1 LLYFAAYIVNQFMS
15 PNSILNLILIIL
27 VAEYLLETFLEYLN
41 FKYLNEPLPK
51 ELQGIYDTDKY
62 NQSLAYQRE
71 TASFGFFSDAFS
83 FALSLIML
91 LVGGFGWLNG
101 WLSSFVANPIL
112 LSLAFFGVL
121 FMASDLLGLPF
132 SWYST
137 FTIEAKYGFNKMDS
151 KTFWI
156 DKLKGYALTIV
167 VGGII
172 ISILLYLIQYLGI
185 NFWWVFWIVISA
197 FMVVINMF
205 YTSLIVPLFNKL
217 TPLENGALKTAIM
230 EYCQKVNFPLDNLF
244 VIDGSK
250 RSTKAN
256 AYFSGFG
263 KKKKIVLY
271 DTLINDHSIEELV
284 AVLAHEVGH
293 YKRKH
298 IIQTMVI
305 SVLTVGITLYIL
317 SVMVF
322 NESLSMALGASQNTI
337 HLNLIAFGLLYSPIS
352 TITGLL
358 MTMLSRKNEYQADDF
373 AKNTFAHEPL
383 VLALKKLS
391 TNNLSNIMPH
401 PWYVFFNYSHP
412 PLLARIKN
420 LEK

>member
-1 LLYFAAYIVNQFMS
+1 MS
-15 PNSILNLILIIL
+15 PHAILNLILIIL
-27 VAEYLLETFLEYLN
+27 VSEYLLETFLEYLN
-41 FKYLNEPLPK
+41 FQYLNQPLPAQ
-51 ELQGIYDTDKY
+51 LQGIYEQDKY
-62 NQSLAYQRE
+62 QKSLQYQRE
-71 TASFGFFSDAFS
+71 TAGFGFFSDAFS

-91 LVGGFGWLNG
+91 IIGGFGWLNS
-101 WLSSFVANPIL
+101 WLQNIINNPLL
-112 LSLAFFGVL
+112 LSLGFFGFL
-121 FMASDLLGLPF
+121 FIVSDVLGLPF
-132 SWYST
+132 SLYST
-137 FTIEAKYGFNKMDS
+137 FSIEAKYGFNKMDA

-156 DKLKGYALTIV
+156 DKLKGYGLTII

-172 ISILLYLIQYLGI
+172 ISLLLVLIQWLGAD
-185 NFWWVFWIVISA
+185 FWWVFWIAISSIMI
-197 FMVVINMF
+197 FINMF

-217 TPLENGALKTAIM
+217 TPLEEGDLKSAIM
-230 EYCQKVNFPLDNLF
+230 EYCKKVDFPLDNLF

-263 KKKKIVLY
+263 SKKKIVLY
-271 DTLINDHSIEELV
+271 DTLIKDHSIEELV

-298 IIQTMVI
+298 IIQSMVI
-305 SVLTVGITLYIL
+305 SVLTVGVTLYIL
-317 SVMVF
+317 SLMVF
-322 NESLSMALGASQNTI
+322 NETLSMALGAKENTI

-358 MTMLSRKNEYQADDF
+358 MTILSRKNEYEADDF
-373 AKNTFAHEPL
+373 AKNTFSSEFL
-383 VLALKKLS
+383 IVALKKLS

-412 PLLARIKN
+412 PLLARIRN

>member
-1 LLYFAAYIVNQFMS
+1 MS
-15 PNSILNLILIIL
+15 PSSILNVILIIL

-51 ELQGIYDTDKY
+51 ELQGIYEEEKY
-62 NQSLAYQRE
+62 NHSIAYQRE
-71 TASFGFFSDAFS
+71 TANFGFLSDAFS

-91 LVGGFGWLNG
+91 LLGGFGWLHG
-101 WLSSFVANPIL
+101 ILSLSIQNPIF

-121 FMASDLLGLPF
+121 FIASDVLGLPF

-137 FTIEAKYGFNKMDS
+137 FTIEAKYGFNKMDV

-172 ISILLYLIQYLGI
+172 ISILLYLIQWLGT
-185 NFWWVFWIVISA
+185 NFWWVFWIVIAA
-197 FMVVINMF
+197 FMILINMF

-217 TPLENGALKTAIM
+217 TPLEDGELKAAIM
-230 EYCQKVNFPLDNLF
+230 EYCKKVDFPLDNLF

-271 DTLINDHSIEELV
+271 DTLIKDHSIDELV

-298 IIQTMVI
+298 IIQSMVI

-317 SVMVF
+317 SLMVY

-358 MTMLSRKNEYQADDF
+358 MTILSRKNEYEADDF
-373 AKNTFAHEPL
+373 AKDTFANQPL
-383 VLALKKLS
+383 ILALKKLS

-412 PLLARIKN
+412 PLLSRIKN

>member
-1 LLYFAAYIVNQFMS
+1 MS
-15 PNSILNLILIIL
+15 PNFILNLILVIL

-41 FKYLNEPLPK
+41 FKFLNQPLPL
-51 ELQGIYDTDKY
+51 ELQGIYEEAKFE
-62 NQSLAYQRE
+62 QSLAYQRE

-83 FALSLIML
+83 FGLSLTML
-91 LVGGFGWLNG
+91 LIGGFGWLNG
-101 WLSSFVANPIL
+101 ALQTIIANPL
-112 LSLAFFGVL
+112 FLSLAFFGVL
-121 FMASDLLGLPF
+121 FIVSDILGLPF
-132 SWYST
+132 SLYSV
-137 FTIEAKYGFNKMDS
+137 FGIEAKFGFNKMDA
-151 KTFWI
+151 KTYWI

-167 VGGII
+167 VGGLI
-172 ISILLYLIQYLGI
+172 ISLLLVLIQWLGT
-185 NFWWVFWIVISA
+185 NFWWVFWIAIST
-197 FMVVINMF
+197 FMIFINMF

-217 TPLENGALKTAIM
+217 TPLEEGDLKSAIM
-230 EYCQKVNFPLDNLF
+230 EYCNKVDFPLDNLF

-263 KKKKIVLY
+263 NKKKIVLY
-271 DTLINDHSIEELV
+271 DTLIKDHSVEELV

-293 YKRKH
+293 YKHKH
-298 IIQTMVI
+298 IIQSMII

-317 SVMVF
+317 SLMVF
-322 NESLSMALGASQNTI
+322 NESLSLALGASQNTI

-358 MTMLSRKNEYQADDF
+358 MTILSRKNEYEADNF
-373 AKNTFAHEPL
+373 AKDTFSSHSL
-383 VLALKKLS
+383 IVALKKLS